1 MANLDAQRIA
11 EAIHYLD
18 EHYRKQPTLD
28 DIASAVGLSPFHF
41 QRLFKRWAGVTPKR
55 FLQFLTIEHAKAAL
69 AEGQS
74 TLEASWDAGLSGSGR
89 LHDLFVS
96 VEAVTPGEFKA
107 DGGGLTIR
115 HGFADGPFGKV
126 FLALT
131 DRGICALSF
140 PGSPGG
146 EHALETLKD
155 RWPSASIRQDN
166 KAAKQIAG
174 EIFSETSSDKFS
186 LELKGTNFQ
195 IKVWEAL
202 LRIPSGTVVSYG
214 DVARSIGHPNAH
226 RAVGTAVG
234 QNPISYLI
242 PCHRVIKSTGAFG
255 NYGGGAERKK
265 MILGWEAARRAAAS
279 AA

>member
-1 MANLDAQRIA
+1 MASLDPQRITK
-11 EAIHYLD
+11 AIQYLD
-18 EHYRKQPTLD
+18 EHYREQPALD
-28 DIASAVGLSPFHF
+28 DVASAVGLSPFHF

-96 VEAVTPGEFKA
+96 VEAMTPGEFKT
-107 DGGGLTIR
+107 DGSGLHIR
-115 HGFADGPFGKV
+115 HGLADSPFGKV

-131 DRGICALSF
+131 ERGICALSF
-140 PGSPGG
+140 PDSPGG
-146 EHALETLKD
+146 ANALGNLKD
-155 RWPSASIRQDN
+155 RWRGASICKDKR
-166 KAAKQIAG
+166 AATEIADQIFGGAG
-174 EIFSETSSDKFS
+174 STHLS
-186 LELKGTNFQ
+186 LDLKGTNFQ

-202 LRIPSGTVVSYG
+202 LRIPSGTLVSYG
-214 DVARSIGHPNAH
+214 DVARSIGHPQAH

-255 NYGGGAERKK
+255 NYGGSALRKK
-265 MILGWEAARRAAAS
+265 AIIGWEAARREVA
-279 AA
+279 